1 MRQKN
6 PHANGELSKLH
17 HGQNDAKDA
26 ENPGYFVVDYDDY
39 PICKK
44 TSLLHLFN
52 KFVLHE
58 KKNFLD
64 KMDGP
69 GGDNDWRELIDDKL
83 GV

>member
-6 PHANGELSKLH
+6 PHADGKLGKLH

-44 TSLLHLFN
+44 TRLLHLFN
-52 KFVLHE
+52 KLVLHE
-58 KKNFLD
+58 KNFLD
-64 KMDGP
+64 KMDGL
-69 GGDNDWRELIDDKL
+69 GGDDDGRELIDDKL
-83 GV
+83 SL